1 GANYQG
7 EEDIIKQKIYST
19 FDGKGSPKPLPELCL
34 GLQSEQ
40 KKTWQDLQEGYELLK
55 EVRERDIFCNGFSVR
70 LQYNPGRMKSSTA
83 DVREKDVKERQCFLC
98 LEHLPEGQKGILH
111 RSEYL
116 VLCNPMPVFS
126 SHLTVSHIDHR
137 GQSISENIGT
147 LLQLMEDFGS
157 GWTLLYN
164 GPRCGA
170 SAPDHLHFQAVPS
183 GKMPIEKEIEET
195 RRLTFARQ
203 VEGVP
208 LVLLRDV
215 GREIVMLQSDDRS
228 KVGAVLERFLSAL
241 KKILLI
247 AEEPMINIAGSY
259 SEKKWRLIIFPRR
272 KHRPDIFFKEGD
284 ARVVVS
290 PGVIDMGGVLITPV
304 VKDFERLNATAVE
317 NIYRE
322 VTLESKLVEKAIDTT
337 LM

>member
-1 GANYQG
+1 
-7 EEDIIKQKIYST
+7 
-19 FDGKGSPKPLPELCL
+19 
-34 GLQSEQ
+34 
-40 KKTWQDLQEGYELLK
+40 
-55 EVRERDIFCNGFSVR
+55 
-70 LQYNPGRMKSSTA
+70 
-83 DVREKDVKERQCFLC
+83 
-98 LEHLPEGQKGILH
+98 
-111 RSEYL
+111 
-116 VLCNPMPVFS
+116 
-126 SHLTVSHIDHR
+126 
-137 GQSISENIGT
+137 
-147 LLQLMEDFGS
+147 
-157 GWTLLYN
+157 
-164 GPRCGA
+164 
-170 SAPDHLHFQAVPS
+170 
-183 GKMPIEKEIEET
+183 MPIEKEIEET

>member
-1 GANYQG
+1 
-7 EEDIIKQKIYST
+7 
-19 FDGKGSPKPLPELCL
+19 
-34 GLQSEQ
+34 
-40 KKTWQDLQEGYELLK
+40 
-55 EVRERDIFCNGFSVR
+55 
-70 LQYNPGRMKSSTA
+70 
-83 DVREKDVKERQCFLC
+83 
-98 LEHLPEGQKGILH
+98 
-111 RSEYL
+111 
-116 VLCNPMPVFS
+116 
-126 SHLTVSHIDHR
+126 
-137 GQSISENIGT
+137 
-147 LLQLMEDFGS
+147 
-157 GWTLLYN
+157 
-164 GPRCGA
+164 
-170 SAPDHLHFQAVPS
+170 
-183 GKMPIEKEIEET
+183 MPIEKEIEET

-304 VKDFERLNATAVE
+304 VKDFERLNATAIE
-317 NIYRE
+317 SIYRE

>member
-1 GANYQG
+1 
-7 EEDIIKQKIYST
+7 
-19 FDGKGSPKPLPELCL
+19 
-34 GLQSEQ
+34 
-40 KKTWQDLQEGYELLK
+40 
-55 EVRERDIFCNGFSVR
+55 
-70 LQYNPGRMKSSTA
+70 
-83 DVREKDVKERQCFLC
+83 
-98 LEHLPEGQKGILH
+98 
-111 RSEYL
+111 
-116 VLCNPMPVFS
+116 
-126 SHLTVSHIDHR
+126 
-137 GQSISENIGT
+137 
-147 LLQLMEDFGS
+147 
-157 GWTLLYN
+157 
-164 GPRCGA
+164 
-170 SAPDHLHFQAVPS
+170 
-183 GKMPIEKEIEET
+183 MPIEKEIEET

-304 VKDFERLNATAVE
+304 VKDFERLNATAIE
-317 NIYRE
+317 SIYRE

-337 LM
+337 LR